1 MIKHDLKRAF
11 GKQFVLSIFLSLIIM
26 ALIVLERK
34 DKGTGVFSI
43 MEDILS
49 RCEYMIVFA
58 MAIMPYAYVF
68 AEDSER
74 KTVYQVLIRAE
85 LKKYV
90 FSKILFICIS
100 TISVI
105 FISFVLFVAGLKSF
119 GEEWISYDLVIKPYE
134 LNGIG
139 FCNLE
144 LWPLLERHHDM
155 MFYCIAGLQMGLLS
169 GVVALAAALLS
180 LFIKNRMMVMILPV
194 ICLYTLYK
202 YLNGIVGY
210 EYGIYALFNCFY
222 NYNWLGNHIFLWA
235 LITAVLMYL
244 ILSILIYFRIKRM
257 VRYE

>member
-34 DKGTGVFSI
+34 DKGSGVFSI

-68 AEDSER
+68 AEDFER

-105 FISFVLFVAGLKSF
+105 FISFVLFVVSLKSF
-119 GEEWISYDLVIKPYE
+119 GEKWISYDLVIKPYE
-134 LNGIG
+134 LNGIV
-139 FCNLE
+139 FA
-144 LWPLLERHHDM
+144 
-155 MFYCIAGLQMGLLS
+155 I
-169 GVVALAAALLS
+169 
-180 LFIKNRMMVMILPV
+180 
-194 ICLYTLYK
+194 
-202 YLNGIVGY
+202 
-210 EYGIYALFNCFY
+210 
-222 NYNWLGNHIFLWA
+222 
-235 LITAVLMYL
+235 
-244 ILSILIYFRIKRM
+244 
-257 VRYE
+257 